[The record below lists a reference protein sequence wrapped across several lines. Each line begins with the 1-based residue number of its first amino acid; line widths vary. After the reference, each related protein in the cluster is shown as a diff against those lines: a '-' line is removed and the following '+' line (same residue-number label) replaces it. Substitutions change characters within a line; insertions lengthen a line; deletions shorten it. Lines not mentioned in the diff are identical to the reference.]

1 MWTNPQ
7 PDRHAVPSYG
17 CSAMIG
23 QLLLGEGFGERSIVL
38 QFCLVNGLVLTSKLL
53 QLHLM
58 LDGVMAAEAVG
69 EVEVNIAHSDAD

>member
-1 MWTNPQ
+1 M
-7 PDRHAVPSYG
+7 
-17 CSAMIG
+17 
-23 QLLLGEGFGERSIVL
+23 